1 MTKFTQT
8 TLIASALALTAGA
21 VSAAT
26 VTEVDR
32 FVNGEINNFI
42 TFQNDEFETLAKNGP
57 SISGDLFNLSF
68 QFNTNNTTDVDGD
81 GDNDALQY
89 LLVDINQAFNLDLLD
104 YNPDLTTRASTGF
117 FIDLYGDDDTV
128 MSRFV
133 LEGDDSN
140 CSVPGS
146 TPYGGSCIRVSSED
160 FPAANGIVP
169 EFYLGMFEAGRYGF
183 GIYEGNTAPPEGNI
197 DFRISAVPVPAA
209 GFMLLAG
216 LGGLAAARRRKG

>member
-1 MTKFTQT
+1 MTKFAQT
-8 TLIASALALTAGA
+8 TLAASAIALMAGA
-21 VSAAT
+21 ASAAT
-26 VTEVDR
+26 VTEHSR
-32 FVNGEINNFI
+32 FVNGDVNNFI
-42 TFQNDEFETLAKNGP
+42 TFQNTEFETLSKNGP

-68 QFNTNNTTDVDGD
+68 QFNTQTTTDVDGD

-89 LLVDINQAFNLDLLD
+89 LLVDINQAFSLDLLD

-117 FIDLYGDDDTV
+117 FIDLYGDDGMVT
-128 MSRFV
+128 RFT
-133 LEGDDSN
+133 LDGDDSN
-140 CSVPGS
+140 CSVPGG
-146 TPYGGSCIRVSSED
+146 TAYGGSCIRISSED

-169 EFYLGMFEAGRYGF
+169 EFYLGMFEAGKYGF